1 MRPRHNWLASLYTS
15 ASPPH
20 SPTPYPHPY
29 PHRTSKEMRNMT
41 TNSLSKAHESPTSH
55 ALPGVAEMGVGLR
68 RGGVMGEPEVN
79 EIIGKVRCEF
89 VTEV

>member
-1 MRPRHNWLASLYTS
+1 
-15 ASPPH
+15 
-20 SPTPYPHPY
+20 
-29 PHRTSKEMRNMT
+29 MRNMT

>member
-1 MRPRHNWLASLYTS
+1 MACLALHLSVPSPLPYPLPPSLP
-15 ASPPH
+15 PPH
-20 SPTPYPHPY
+20 LERDEKHDN
-29 PHRTSKEMRNMT
+29 K
-41 TNSLSKAHESPTSH
+41 LVVESPRI
-55 ALPGVAEMGVGLR
+55 PGVAEMGVGLR